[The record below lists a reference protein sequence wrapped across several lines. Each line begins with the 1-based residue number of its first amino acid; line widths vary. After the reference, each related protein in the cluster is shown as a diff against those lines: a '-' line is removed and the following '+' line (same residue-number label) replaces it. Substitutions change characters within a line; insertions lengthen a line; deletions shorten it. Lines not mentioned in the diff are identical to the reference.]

1 MEAKMPLSRE
11 DAIEL
16 TQFAEQLLRQHDPGS
31 YELVMRSTDRV
42 NDPGRNLLILLGT
55 LIRFYKERS
64 GGEHAR
70 ILDAINHYVRLSDG
84 GPVQGLSVE
93 LSPAEREIYGVAEID
108 LAILPDRSNFLEE
121 IERIRG
127 DIERELIPRER
138 NE

>member
-1 MEAKMPLSRE
+1 MPLSRE
-11 DAIEL
+11 DAIDL
-16 TQFAEQLLRQHDPGS
+16 TRFVEQLLRQYDPGS

-42 NDPGRNLLILLGT
+42 DDPGRNLLIFLGT

-93 LSPAEREIYGVAEID
+93 LSPAEQETYGVREVD
-108 LAILPDRSNFLEE
+108 LAVLPDRTQFLGE
-121 IERIRG
+121 IERMMG
-127 DIERELIPRER
+127 NIERELTPRES